1 MEDRH
6 AGKMK
11 RLVERVLN
19 APGELDPR
27 ARQAL
32 LEERTEG
39 VPPAL
44 LPYLEKVAHSAWT
57 VTDEDIEEL
66 RRAGISEDQIFEAT
80 IVAAVGAGLKRLRA
94 GLAALGEQPPIG
106 G

>member
-6 AGKMK
+6 AGKMQ

-19 APGELDPR
+19 APGELDSGARR
-27 ARQAL
+27 AI
-32 LEERTEG
+32 LEERTDG

-44 LPYLEKVAHSAWT
+44 LPYLDKVAHRAWT
-57 VTDEDIEEL
+57 VTDEDVEAL
-66 RRAGISEDQIFEAT
+66 RRAGLSEDQIFEAT
-80 IVAAVGAGLKRLRA
+80 VTAAVGAGLKRLRA
-94 GLAALGEQPPIG
+94 GLAALDG

>member
-19 APGELDPR
+19 APGELDPGARR
-27 ARQAL
+27 AI
-32 LEERTEG
+32 LEERTDG

-44 LPYLEKVAHSAWT
+44 LPYLDKVAHRAWT
-57 VTDEDIEEL
+57 VTDEDVEAL
-66 RRAGISEDQIFEAT
+66 RRAGVSEDQIFEAT
-80 IVAAVGAGLKRLRA
+80 VTAAVGAGLKRLRA
-94 GLAALGEQPPIG
+94 GLAALGEPPAG

>member
-6 AGKMK
+6 AAKMQ

-19 APGELDPR
+19 APGELDPQTRR
-27 ARQAL
+27 AI

-44 LPYLEKVAHSAWT
+44 LPYLEKVEHSAWT
-57 VTDEDIEEL
+57 MTDEDIEAL
-66 RRAGISEDQIFEAT
+66 RRAGVSEDQIFEAT
-80 IVAAVGAGLKRLRA
+80 VAAALGAGLKRLRA
-94 GLAALGEQPPIG
+94 GLAALGERPPVG
-106 G
+106 E